1 MSAPPAH
8 HLGAPRLPLDGYPAH
23 RAPLDVL
30 TAGQLRALV
39 GVAVGVARL
48 PGLQAEGTELS
59 DTRGA
64 EHSYGARTLLL
75 GQSS

>member
-39 GVAVGVARL
+39 GVARL
-48 PGLQAEGTELS
+48 PGRQTEGAELRH
-59 DTRGA
+59 TRGA